1 MQMPNVGNTITLR
14 INYRAPVLV
23 LTVSLAT
30 VSTLLF
36 ESDIFER
43 YFWLIVWLV
52 VVLGALLFVFVIAWA
67 FTFLRLTPVGFS
79 TPMYGL
85 YRVFT
90 KWSDVRR
97 FETFEK
103 RILGLRC
110 SGVGFNYA
118 DPTVSK
124 ASRNLYGYNRT
135 IFGTYGGMESPEL
148 VRFLNKWRV
157 RYANNFATSDHDI

>member
-1 MQMPNVGNTITLR
+1 MPNVGNTITLR
-14 INYRAPVLV
+14 VNYREPVLV
-23 LTVSLAT
+23 LSVSLVA

-36 ESDIFER
+36 ASDILAR

-52 VVLGALLFVFVIAWA
+52 VVLGVLLVVFIIAWA
-67 FTFLRLTPVGFS
+67 FNFLKLTPVGFS
-79 TPMYGL
+79 APLHGFWRM
-85 YRVFT
+85 FT

-97 FETFEK
+97 FQPFEK
-103 RILGLRC
+103 RILGFRC

-118 DPTVSK
+118 DPITTK

-135 IFGTYGGMESPEL
+135 IVGTYGGMESSEL
-148 VRFLNKWRV
+148 ARFLDQWRV